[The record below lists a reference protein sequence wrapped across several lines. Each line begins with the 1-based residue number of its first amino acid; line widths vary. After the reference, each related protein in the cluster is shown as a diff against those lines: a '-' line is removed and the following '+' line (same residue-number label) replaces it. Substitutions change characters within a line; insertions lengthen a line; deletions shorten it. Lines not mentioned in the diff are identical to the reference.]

1 MATKLTQ
8 WVTRETTKRI
18 GKRPVLV
25 TLAPAGSQ
33 DEALIGLRL
42 KGKRTQYV
50 CALSDVYRLAALW
63 HGQKEA
69 NAKRAARKAGIPW
82 KRAKHDFERANAIPP
97 VPRKPREAD
106 TAAMS

>member
-1 MATKLTQ
+1 MTKLTKP
-8 WVTRETTKRI
+8 VARETAKRI
-18 GKRPVLV
+18 GARAVII

-33 DEALIGLRL
+33 SEALLGLRL

-69 NAKRAARKAGIPW
+69 AAKRAARKTGTPW
-82 KRAKHDFERANAIPP
+82 KQARKEFLAANTIP
-97 VPRKPREAD
+97 A
-106 TAAMS
+106 

>member
-1 MATKLTQ
+1 MTKLTKPVQ
-8 WVTRETTKRI
+8 RET
-18 GKRPVLV
+18 GKAYGSRNVIV

-33 DEALIGLRL
+33 NEALIGFRL

-69 NAKRAARKAGIPW
+69 AAKRAARKAGISW
-82 KRAKHDFERANAIPP
+82 RTAKKQFTDGNSI
-97 VPRKPREAD
+97 
-106 TAAMS
+106 

>member
-1 MATKLTQ
+1 MATKLTRP
-8 WVTRETTKRI
+8 VRRETRKVYGSRNVI
-18 GKRPVLV
+18 V

-33 DEALIGLRL
+33 SEALIGLRL

-69 NAKRAARKAGIPW
+69 AAKREARRAGVPWRTAKKQFIAANTI
-82 KRAKHDFERANAIPP
+82 
-97 VPRKPREAD
+97 
-106 TAAMS
+106 